1 MGLVEYYKNSRDFI
15 RYKRERTL
23 RYNHIAEMI
32 EYFEKKIFKQEKE
45 RLMKEEKK
53 LPEEAEQEARKKAWV
68 DFIPVKLNELAE
80 VNKRERE
87 MFSINRIFSRKF

>member
-1 MGLVEYYKNSRDFI
+1 MGLIEYYKDNRDFI

-32 EYFEKKIFKQEKE
+32 EYWEEKIFEQEKE
-45 RLMKEEKK
+45 RLIKEENK

-68 DFIPVKLNELAE
+68 DFIPVKLDELAE
-80 VNKRERE
+80 VN
-87 MFSINRIFSRKF
+87 NR